1 MAVDLHLHSTA
12 SDGTLRPAEII
23 SKAHEIGL
31 TAVALTDHDS
41 VAGIQE
47 ALTESIKL
55 SLTFIPGLELSSEYG
70 EKDIHIL
77 GYFIDYTQAHLI
89 ETLADLCAAR
99 VDRAAK
105 MVERLAGLGL
115 QINFSEVE
123 ACARGG
129 ALGRPHVAQIMVK
142 QGLAANISEAFE
154 YFIGRG
160 GPAYVSKKV
169 LTTAQI
175 IDLIH
180 RAGGVASLAHPG
192 PSGVDEP
199 LLRRLQESGLNA
211 VEVWHTD
218 HSPEQVRYFLE
229 LAHRLGLMVT
239 GGSDCHGFGK
249 ARGFVLGSLDIPDE
263 IIEPLRSRAGAFK
276 DVVS

>member
-23 SKAHEIGL
+23 AKAHEIGL

-47 ALTESIKL
+47 ALTESINL
-55 SLTFIPGLELSSEYG
+55 SLTFIPGLEMSSEYG

-77 GYFIDYTQAHLI
+77 GYFIDYTQVRLI
-89 ETLADLCAAR
+89 EALVSLRAAR
-99 VDRAAK
+99 VDRGEK
-105 MVERLAGLGL
+105 MVEKLAELGL
-115 QINFSEVE
+115 HISFSEVE
-123 ACARGG
+123 ACACGG

-142 QGLAANISEAFE
+142 QGLVANISEAFE
-154 YFIGRG
+154 RFIGRG
-160 GPAYVSKKV
+160 GPAYVSKYV

-199 LLRRLQESGLNA
+199 LLRLLQESGLDA

-218 HSPEQVRYFLE
+218 HSPKQTRYFLE
-229 LAHRLGLMVT
+229 LADCLGLMVT

-249 ARGFVLGSLDIPDE
+249 TRGFVLGSLDIPDA
-263 IIEPLRSRAGAFK
+263 IIEPLRIRAANFC
-276 DVVS
+276 

>member
-23 SKAHEIGL
+23 AKAHEIGL

-47 ALTESIKL
+47 ALAESINL
-55 SLTFIPGLELSSEYG
+55 SLTFIPGLEMSSEYG

-77 GYFIDYTQAHLI
+77 GYFIDYTQVRLI
-89 ETLADLCAAR
+89 EALVSLRAAR
-99 VDRAAK
+99 IDRAAK
-105 MVERLAGLGL
+105 MVEKLAELGL
-115 QINFSEVE
+115 NISFSEVE
-123 ACARGG
+123 TCARGG
-129 ALGRPHVAQIMVK
+129 AMGRPHVAQIMVK
-142 QGLAANISEAFE
+142 QGLVANISEAFE
-154 YFIGRG
+154 RFIGRG
-160 GPAYVSKKV
+160 GPAYVSKHV

-199 LLRRLQESGLNA
+199 LLRLLQESGLDA

-218 HSPEQVRYFLE
+218 HSPKQTRYFLE
-229 LAHRLGLMVT
+229 LANRLCLMVT

-249 ARGFVLGSLDIPDE
+249 TRGFVLGSLDIPDA
-263 IIEPLRSRAGAFK
+263 IIEPLRIRAANFC
-276 DVVS
+276 